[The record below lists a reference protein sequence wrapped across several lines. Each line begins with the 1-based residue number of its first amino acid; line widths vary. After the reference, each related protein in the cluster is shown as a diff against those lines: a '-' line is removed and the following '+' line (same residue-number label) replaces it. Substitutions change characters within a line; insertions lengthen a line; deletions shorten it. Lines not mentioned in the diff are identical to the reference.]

1 MPDVIHLAF
10 RCTSYSGGVAKRSEG
25 VRGRLSRDAIV
36 ACAIALADQ
45 EGLEAVTIRRLA
57 QEQGVTP
64 MAMYWHFT
72 DKDSLLDG
80 IAESL
85 VAAVDLPEP
94 SDQPW
99 DRQLHAILTA
109 FLDAIRPHPAVAGL
123 ALRRILTSPPGLALA
138 EQALGLIRSA
148 GFSAQRAAESGSFL
162 LCAVITL
169 VTSQPGRP
177 MPALEGEARDQM
189 FREKRAAMESLSPA
203 RYPNVLAAAPWLV
216 ACQDEDD
223 YYAVNLDLLV
233 QGIKGVQPA

>member
-1 MPDVIHLAF
+1 MPYVIHLASP
-10 RCTSYSGGVAKRSEG
+10 CTSYSGGVAKRSEG
-25 VRGRLSRDAIV
+25 ARGRLSRDVIV

-64 MAMYWHFT
+64 MAMYWHFN

-80 IAESL
+80 MAESL
-85 VAAVDLPEP
+85 VDAIKLPEP
-94 SDQPW
+94 TDQPW
-99 DRQLHAILTA
+99 DRQLHAILAA

-123 ALRRILTSPPGLALA
+123 ALRRILISPSGLALA
-138 EQALGLIRSA
+138 EQALGLLRTA
-148 GFSAQRAAESGSFL
+148 GFSAQRSAESGTFL

-177 MPALEGEARDQM
+177 MYPLEGEAKEQMLRD
-189 FREKRAAMESLSPA
+189 KRAAMESLSPA

-223 YYAVNLDLLV
+223 YFAANLDLLV
-233 QGIKGVQPA
+233 EGIKGIRPL